1 MSLSDSLIRLD
12 RIKTFRLI
20 LAMVSVVEVPAAK
33 AFHALSDP
41 LRLKIIE
48 SLREQEFCVADLCE
62 HLNVSQSKLS
72 FHLRVLKESA
82 IVRSRPQGR
91 WTYYSLNLPQIVA
104 IEQHLA
110 DFRYLTTS
118 VVESDESSAN

>member
-1 MSLSDSLIRLD
+1 MFTTVDI
-12 RIKTFRLI
+12 
-20 LAMVSVVEVPAAK
+20 PAAK
-33 AFHALSDP
+33 SFHALSDP

-48 SLREQEFCVADLCE
+48 SLRENEYCVADLCDR
-62 HLNVSQSKLS
+62 LDVSQSKLS

-104 IEQHLA
+104 LEQHLA
-110 DFRYLTTS
+110 DFRYLTSLTAETTETAEDS
-118 VVESDESSAN
+118 QQNGN

>member
-1 MSLSDSLIRLD
+1 MFSMEEIP
-12 RIKTFRLI
+12 T
-20 LAMVSVVEVPAAK
+20 AK

-41 LRLKIIE
+41 LRLSIIE
-48 SLREQEFCVADLCE
+48 SLQKQEYCVCDLCK
-62 HLNVSQSKLS
+62 HLDVSQSKLS

-82 IVRSRPQGR
+82 IVRSRSQGR

-110 DFRYLTTS
+110 DFRF
-118 VVESDESSAN
+118 SSQPPQMPSNA

>member
-1 MSLSDSLIRLD
+1 MVA
-12 RIKTFRLI
+12 
-20 LAMVSVVEVPAAK
+20 LAEIPTAK

-41 LRLKIIE
+41 LRLRIIE
-48 SLREQEFCVADLCE
+48 SLRESEYCVADLCD

-72 FHLRVLKESA
+72 FHLRVLKEAA

-104 IEQHLA
+104 LEQHLA
-110 DFRYLTTS
+110 DFRYLNGMM
-118 VVESDESSAN
+118 SASMTGHGTE

>member
-1 MSLSDSLIRLD
+1 MPFSVLPSIIDIEH
-12 RIKTFRLI
+12 IKIGRFSQ
-20 LAMVSVVEVPAAK
+20 MVALVEIPAAK

-48 SLREQEFCVADLCE
+48 SLRDSEYCVADLCDY
-62 HLNVSQSKLS
+62 LSVSQSKLS
-72 FHLRVLKESA
+72 FHLRVLKEAA

-104 IEQHLA
+104 LEQHLA
-110 DFRYLTTS
+110 DFRYLTETIPTAS
-118 VVESDESSAN
+118 E

>member
-1 MSLSDSLIRLD
+1 MSSTLD
-12 RIKTFRLI
+12 I
-20 LAMVSVVEVPAAK
+20 PAAK
-33 AFHALSDP
+33 SFHALSDP

-48 SLREQEFCVADLCE
+48 SLREDEYCVADLCE

-72 FHLRVLKESA
+72 FHLRVLKEAS

-110 DFRYLTTS
+110 DFRYLTSLTNGN
-118 VVESDESSAN
+118 SDFEALS

>member
-1 MSLSDSLIRLD
+1 MVSLIE
-12 RIKTFRLI
+12 I
-20 LAMVSVVEVPAAK
+20 PAAK

-41 LRLKIIE
+41 LRLQIIE
-48 SLREQEFCVADLCE
+48 NLRKQEYCVADLCE

-72 FHLRVLKESA
+72 FHLRVLKDAA

-104 IEQHLA
+104 LEQHLA
-110 DFRYLTTS
+110 DFRYFS
-118 VVESDESSAN
+118 EMYPMSMDDAS

>member
-1 MSLSDSLIRLD
+1 MLSP
-12 RIKTFRLI
+12 
-20 LAMVSVVEVPAAK
+20 VEIPAAK

-48 SLREQEFCVADLCE
+48 SLRENEYCVADLCDYL
-62 HLNVSQSKLS
+62 HVSQSKLS
-72 FHLRVLKESA
+72 FHLRVLKEAA

-104 IEQHLA
+104 LEQHLA
-110 DFRYLTTS
+110 DFRYLTSLT
-118 VVESDESSAN
+118 VASSSSQEAS